1 MKPIP
6 ADKDNIKVKRFNSIM
21 GIKDVEKKAERIELV
36 MEFVL
41 LNKAIYNFELN
52 RPELNKCLN
61 RIIELS
67 NLTEKERK
75 LFNYETNDNGI

>member
-6 ADKDNIKVKRFNSIM
+6 ADKDNIKNRRLDRMLGVK
-21 GIKDVEKKAERIELV
+21 VERDNGRTELV

-52 RPELNKCLN
+52 RPELKKCLN
-61 RIIELS
+61 RIIALS
-67 NLTEKERK
+67 NLTEKEIK
-75 LFNYETNDNGI
+75 LFDYETNDNGI